1 MPRGCPGVDNMNTDV
16 FSLVKLFAAGLGWR
30 GLRPIS
36 FTIREG
42 EDRFTPIGTVVTCFT
57 TPDIKFFIQINQAAP
72 GTFGRYRASVV
83 AHRYDICFTDFYE
96 CAFESTEQAEG
107 EAARLF
113 SRLGRVNFKDPSWRR
128 DYLERQPR
136 KRWKKRKRRGW
147 KGRLRV

>member
-1 MPRGCPGVDNMNTDV
+1 MDTL
-16 FSLVKLFAAGLGWR
+16 SLVKLFAARLGWR
-30 GLRPIS
+30 GLRPYS

-42 EDRFTPIGTVVTCFT
+42 EDRFAPIGTVVTYFT
-57 TPDIKFFIQINQAAP
+57 TTDIKFFIQINQATP

-96 CAFESTEQAEG
+96 CNFESSEQAASES
-107 EAARLF
+107 ARLF
-113 SRLGRVNFKDPSWRR
+113 SRLGRANFKDPSWRR
-128 DYLERQPR
+128 DFLELQPR